1 MWRSYSKQVCVQLP
15 APAVNVTLLSLLLS
29 AGLAP
34 IRRQLLPAGRA
45 LANPQQGNAAAGWD
59 SWTDGRADGLP
70 TVT

>member
-15 APAVNVTLLSLLLS
+15 TPAVNVTLLNLLLS

-45 LANPQQGNAAAGWD
+45 LANPQQRNAAAGWD
-59 SWTDGRADGLP
+59 SWTDGRTDGLP